1 MAAPTL
7 VETFKVLRDSE
18 EWLNA
23 LEIAFTSNKGERA
36 CREAARQLTDIG
48 VVRVKLIDKRQ
59 FFKMT
64 RLTREQKKLPLIVDI
79 NETIKIKE
87 SKDANISD
95 QDYPREGKTLPG
107 TK

>member
-1 MAAPTL
+1 MAGPTL

-23 LEIAFTSNKGERA
+23 LEIAFKIKKGERA
-36 CREAARQLTDIG
+36 CREAARQLKDIG
-48 VVRVKLIDKRQ
+48 LVRIKLIDKRQ

-79 NETIKIKE
+79 NETIKIKD
-87 SKDANISD
+87 SKNANIHH
-95 QDYPREGKTLPG
+95 
-107 TK
+107 

>member
-36 CREAARQLTDIG
+36 CRQAARQLTDIG

-59 FFKMT
+59 FFTMNS
-64 RLTREQKKLPLIVDI
+64 LTKKQKKLPLIVDI

-87 SKDANISD
+87 SKDANINN
-95 QDYPREGKTLPG
+95 QDHTRESKTLPG
-107 TK
+107 SK